1 MARACQADV
10 LKQVLSGRRGLDWGT
25 VLKEYLMPV
34 VYAFFH
40 YEKFY
45 KSGFLNLAG
54 KTDCK

>member
-1 MARACQADV
+1 MARACQADE
-10 LKQVLSGRRGLDWGT
+10 LKQVLSRRWGFYWGT

-34 VYAFFH
+34 VYSFFH
-40 YEKFY
+40 YEEFY